1 MVIKFYSSTPI
12 LAKPKKYL
20 KQPPVISVLLF
31 SQSSQE
37 NMCGHRG
44 LELDSDLQVYEIS
57 LTQQFRNHYEKIF
70 GQLNDGPTLPVGV
83 ANRRGE
89 K

>member
-1 MVIKFYSSTPI
+1 MTFQRFHVI
-12 LAKPKKYL
+12 
-20 KQPPVISVLLF
+20 
-31 SQSSQE
+31 QE

-70 GQLNDGPTLPVGV
+70 GQLSDNPTPVGV

-89 K
+89 NNSITGMVLSKGCSLKM